1 MPRNRSLSAR
11 PRNKLI
17 TGHISLNFRRLFLL
31 LITIAVSTA
40 GGDLAFAQKSQPLA
54 TQYFSP
60 LNASTS
66 LPRATTIIIRPGP
79 ILNPSTIKASLLTV
93 TGSFSGKHSGTF
105 QLSDDKKTLVFAPT
119 LLFTYS
125 ERVTVKLASGIRTS
139 AGVLVDPVSFYFTIQ
154 SQPRRSTEG
163 LLSVAPIGNDP
174 AFPEG
179 H

>member
-1 MPRNRSLSAR
+1 
-11 PRNKLI
+11 
-17 TGHISLNFRRLFLL
+17 
-31 LITIAVSTA
+31 
-40 GGDLAFAQKSQPLA
+40 
-54 TQYFSP
+54 
-60 LNASTS
+60 
-66 LPRATTIIIRPGP
+66 
-79 ILNPSTIKASLLTV
+79 V

-179 H
+179 HVLPASSTTEQFIPIIVGKPTPGSIILAPYYSAVPPGPDTSYLSIIDDSGHVLWGTPTLDK